1 MSDITQKWVDLLL
14 LFAND
19 YSAKLSETD
28 LAKKSK
34 IPQQTASRYLNMLAK
49 LNLIQYTK
57 QGRNKL
63 FYFDLEMP
71 STKTIMTLI
80 ESQKSLLFQLK
91 TKEIMP
97 TIKEILKNCE
107 TLIVFGSYSMGTFNK
122 ESDLDMIIIGEHNK
136 KEIQKI
142 KQKQTIEINEHYT
155 TYQEFTQTLNSRNP
169 LAIEIMHNHTLL
181 GDISKIISIFWQ
193 NAHAKR

>member
-1 MSDITQKWVDLLL
+1 MSYITQKWVDLLSS
-14 LFAND
+14 FAND
-19 YSAKLSETD
+19 YSAKLSETQ

-34 IPQQTASRYLNMLAK
+34 IPQQTASRYLDMLAK
-49 LNLIQYTK
+49 LNLVQHTK

-80 ESQKSLLFQLK
+80 ESQKSLQFQLK

-97 TIKEILKNCE
+97 AIKEILKNCE
-107 TLIVFGSYSMGTFNK
+107 TLIVFGSYSTGTFNK
-122 ESDLDMIIIGEHNK
+122 ESDLDIIILGEHNK

-142 KQKQTIEINEHYT
+142 KQKQTIEINEHYA
-155 TYQEFTQTLNSRNP
+155 TYKEFAQSLTSKNP
-169 LAIEIMHNHTLL
+169 LAIEIMQNHTLL
-181 GDISKIISIFWQ
+181 GDVSKIITILWQ